1 MLEDILDSGLAEF
14 SDSVLIIEMMSSS
27 GAVVVGRTGGNRSD
41 VLLGIIGI
49 EGIAIDCTGG
59 LRVVVAADA
68 PPNDTLN

>member
-1 MLEDILDSGLAEF
+1 MLEDILDSGLAEL

-27 GAVVVGRTGGNRSD
+27 GDSVVGRTGGNRSD
-41 VLLGIIGI
+41 VLMGIT
-49 EGIAIDCTGG
+49 GIAGILSCTGG